1 MEIYVMIG
9 EDEIEVPIEPQYE
22 LIDDSYHD
30 EYGLVKFPK
39 YIECMGFEFD
49 KDNYSESEAAII
61 ETYISDN
68 FGWLS
73 QRAVDNYQE
82 DTPY

>member
-1 MEIYVMIG
+1 MTIDVMIG

-22 LIDDSYHD
+22 RMNDSYHD
-30 EYGLVKFPK
+30 EYGLVKFPD

-49 KDNYSESEAAII
+49 KDNYSESEVAII

-68 FGWLS
+68 FDRLS
-73 QRAVDNYQE
+73 KRAVDTYEE